1 MLDLSLTIVFQIAT
15 VFMRIAGAIAFM
27 PLFGEKFVFN
37 RYKIILSLLISIII
51 YPLVK
56 ETIPEF
62 TNNLSL
68 LLRCI
73 FLEIITGI
81 TTGLATKL
89 IFESLHVVG
98 TIISMQSGLGAA
110 MFFTI
115 TKEQTSIFT
124 NLLSIIAII
133 ILFATDTH
141 HFLLKGL
148 IDSYYRFRV
157 NDTLL
162 LQDLGNF
169 ITQLV
174 NNSFILAFQISAP
187 FIVVGTAI
195 VIGAGFLSRLMPTLQ
210 VFFVLTPAQ
219 IMVTIITLV
228 VVINY
233 ILEKLVITLQQ
244 VSQVINW

>member
-1 MLDLSLTIVFQIAT
+1 MLNLSVNLIFQIAII
-15 VFMRIAGAIAFM
+15 FMRIASAVAFM
-27 PLFGEKFVFN
+27 PLFGERFIFN

-51 YPLVK
+51 YPLIK

-62 TNNLSL
+62 TDNLGL
-68 LLRCI
+68 ILRCI
-73 FLEIITGI
+73 FLEITSGI
-81 TTGLATKL
+81 IIGLATRL

-124 NLLSIIAII
+124 NLLSIIAIVV
-133 ILFATDTH
+133 LFATDTH
-141 HFLLKGL
+141 HFLLRGL
-148 IDSYYRFRV
+148 IDSYHRFPV

-162 LQDLGNF
+162 LQDIGNF
-169 ITQLV
+169 TAQIV
-174 NNSFILAFQISAP
+174 NKSFTLAFQISAP

-195 VIGAGFLSRLMPTLQ
+195 IVGAGFLSRLMPTLQ

-219 IMVTIITLV
+219 IIVSIMTLV
-228 VVINY
+228 VVINH
-233 ILEKLVITLQQ
+233 ILEKLVTTIQQ